1 MKTPVQT
8 AGYLERMT
16 GEPVHL
22 RPLPAER
29 LKGLSALLARGHSFF
44 EWSWLEQTLVL
55 AVLPAA
61 DDDEQVETA
70 GLGKRQQNLAAHFR
84 VPVILV
90 LPALQAY
97 RRDRLVQ
104 LGVPF
109 IVPGTQLFLPPLASL
124 CERYARVVHNARL
137 SAAAQAT
144 VLYQLLHKPA
154 APMQLNVWAEKLG
167 YSPMTLTKVRDELVA
182 AGLCVPPA
190 TARARGL
197 HFLHQGRELW
207 DQARPGLRSP
217 VGRRIWM
224 HFHGLPPEGM
234 ARAGMTA
241 LAELTMI
248 EGDMLP
254 TYACRSTAVDG
265 LLRGSFFERR
275 EHREEANALLEC
287 WRYDPCLFAP
297 GGSGIVDRF
306 SLYLSLAD
314 SDDERVR
321 LACAELLE
329 GWTW

>member
-1 MKTPVQT
+1 MKAPIQ
-8 AGYLERMT
+8 AAEYLQRIT

-29 LKGLSALLARGHSFF
+29 LRGLPALLARGHDFL
-44 EWSWLEQTLVL
+44 EWSWLGQTLVL

-61 DDDEQVETA
+61 NDDEQVETA
-70 GLGKRQQNLAAHFR
+70 GLRKRQQTLAAHFR
-84 VPVILV
+84 VPVVLV

-97 RRDRLVQ
+97 RRDRLVL

-109 IVPGTQLFLPPLASL
+109 LVPGTQLFLPPFANL
-124 CERYARVVHNARL
+124 CERYAREVHSARL

-154 APMQLNVWAEKLG
+154 APLQLNVWAEKLG

-182 AGLCVPPA
+182 AGLCAPPA
-190 TARARGL
+190 TVRARGL

-207 DQARPGLRSP
+207 EHARPSLRSP
-217 VGRRIWM
+217 VARRMWM
-224 HFHGLPPEGM
+224 QFHGLPPEGM

-241 LAELTMI
+241 LAEVTMV
-248 EGDMLP
+248 EGDPLP

-265 LLRGSFFERR
+265 LLQGSFLERR
-275 EHREEANALLEC
+275 EHREEANSLLEC
-287 WRYDPCLFAP
+287 WRYDPCLLAP
-297 GGSGIVDRF
+297 GGRGSVDPL